1 MRALTRSLKV
11 GLVGCG
17 GRGTGAATDALNA
30 DEGVKIT
37 ALGDMFNDHLQP
49 KLSLLRSQ
57 YGKRIE
63 VHARNS
69 FVGADA
75 YKKVIDSGVDVVLLC
90 TPPHFRPA
98 QLEYAIEKGKHV
110 FCEKPVA
117 VDAPGVRRC
126 IKACAMAKE
135 KKLSVVSGPLLAVCQ
150 RHDRNDQPCQG
161 WRYRQDHLD
170 ELHL

>member
-1 MRALTRSLKV
+1 
-11 GLVGCG
+11 
-17 GRGTGAATDALNA
+17 
-30 DEGVKIT
+30 
-37 ALGDMFNDHLQP
+37 MFNDHLQP

-63 VHARNS
+63 VTPETS

-126 IKACAMAKE
+126 IQACAMAKE
-135 KKLSVVSGPLLAVCQ
+135 KKLSVVSGLC
-150 RHDRNDQPCQG
+150 
-161 WRYRQDHLD
+161 WRYANGMIETINRVKGGDIARSPR
-170 ELHL
+170 